1 MWEKLKEFLL
11 KKPVLITAAVVAG
24 LALAGG
30 VTGLILSETKA
41 PVPEPAQEQAAEPEP
56 EPEIELELEP
66 EKVTALSLIR
76 MMTELMEEAEVV
88 AGETAYEIVPALEPA
103 PEEGEAQP
111 VQTAVTVP
119 AETPEEEQPE
129 EKAAAYSVKVTYEV
143 SRSGGVMHTAG
154 TMTKDSAGDGIEDYA
169 LTGEEGLTLL
179 SSRAGRW
186 TVRENA
192 PTGPAV
198 GSVDDILTLLRLPSW
213 KLASEEPDA
222 DGLYVLTGDITGSVL
237 YRFRQK
243 SGMEDEFPKELMEGV
258 TRAEAS
264 LKLKEDGTPVE
275 LTVNAPAAE
284 GINGFAWRMTVT
296 ALNDGR
302 TIAVPLEDIRQVAEM
317 EIATA
322 GDTQKNDKKDK
333 DKDKKDTTDVNAPAT
348 AHSNVWVDVDL
359 TNQRI
364 TLYADGKVVMSSSCV
379 TGNVSRGM
387 ATPTGTYRVSYKTT
401 NAYLLN
407 NAFVNYWMPF
417 NGGIGFHDASWRYGV
432 FTPDQAYYNGSHGC
446 VNLPYGAAQ
455 TLYSYLHSG
464 DVVYVHGWPQNPA
477 NMHKHDAGEWTVVKE
492 ATCTEEGKKVR
503 KCTSCGEE
511 IEAAVIPKAEH
522 TEGEWKTVVE
532 ATEDREGQRE
542 IHCTVCDALLKTET
556 IPKLPHEHKAS
567 GQWEIVKAPT
577 CTEDGE
583 RVQRC
588 VKDRTVVISEVL
600 PATGHQG
607 GWEETPAT
615 CTEDG
620 VKTRV
625 CTVCGETET
634 VVIPAKGH
642 SAGSPVSENAVS
654 PTCEEAGHHDSVTY
668 CTVCGVEISRETV
681 TDPALGHSWG
691 EVDADGNHTCVRCGR
706 VEFVGLPPE
715 PPKPEDPED
724 PDDPDEGSGE

>member
-11 KKPVLITAAVVAG
+11 KKPVLITAAVVAA

-30 VTGLILSETKA
+30 VTALVLSETKA
-41 PVPEPAQEQAAEPEP
+41 PAPDPGQEQMAEPEPQPEPEP
-56 EPEIELELEP
+56 EPEP
-66 EKVTALSLIR
+66 EQVTALSLIR
-76 MMTELMEEAEVV
+76 KMTALMEEAETV

-103 PEEGEAQP
+103 PEGEEQP
-111 VQTAVTVP
+111 AAEQPEP
-119 AETPEEEQPE
+119 AETPDGEGPE
-129 EKAAAYSVKVTYEV
+129 EKTAAYSVKVAYEV
-143 SRSGGVMHTAG
+143 SRTGGVMHTAG

-169 LTGEEGLTLL
+169 LTGEEGLILL
-179 SSRAGRW
+179 SSRGGRW
-186 TVRENA
+186 TIHENA
-192 PTGPAV
+192 PAGPAV
-198 GSVDDILTLLRLPSW
+198 GSVDDILTLLRLPGW
-213 KLASEEPDA
+213 ELASEEPDEN
-222 DGLYVLTGDITGSVL
+222 GLYTLTGSITGSAL
-237 YRFRQK
+237 HRFKQK

-258 TRAEAS
+258 TLAQAQ
-264 LKLKEDGTPVE
+264 LQVKEDGTPVD

-284 GINGFAWRMTVT
+284 GVNGFAWKMTIT
-296 ALNDGR
+296 ALDDGR

-317 EIATA
+317 EAA
-322 GDTQKNDKKDK
+322 RAAEEEKKEKDK
-333 DKDKKDTTDVNAPAT
+333 EKDKEKEIDPNAPAT

-364 TLYADGKVVMSSSCV
+364 TLYADGKVVLSSACV

-387 ATPTGTYRVSYKTT
+387 ATPTGTYRISYKTT

-432 FTPDQAYYNGSHGC
+432 FTADQAYYNGSHGC
-446 VNLPYGAAQ
+446 VNLPYSTAQ
-455 TLYSYLHSG
+455 TLYSYLHAG

-477 NMHKHDAGEWTVVKE
+477 NMHKHTTGDWEVVKE
-492 ATCTEEGKKVR
+492 ATCAEEGKKVR

-511 IEAAVIPKAEH
+511 IEAAIIPKTEH

-542 IHCTVCDALLKTET
+542 MHCAVCDALMKTET
-556 IPKLPHEHKAS
+556 IPKLEHVHVAS

-588 VKDRTVVISEVL
+588 VKDKTVVISEIL

-615 CTEDG
+615 CTADG

-634 VVIPAKGH
+634 VIIPARGH
-642 SAGSPVSENAVS
+642 TAGSTVTENAHAAD
-654 PTCEEAGHHDSVTY
+654 CENAGSHEAVTY
-668 CTVCGVEISRETV
+668 CSVCGVEMSRETV
-681 TDPALGHSWG
+681 TDPALGHNWG
-691 EVDADGNHTCVRCGR
+691 EVDASGNHTCLRCGK